1 MPSVSSL
8 IRVSTA
14 ALLLIGMAALA
25 TPSLAAAD
33 KTAKSSVVI
42 QVSESNPA
50 IWNLALNNAKNIQQ
64 DLGKDNVNIEI
75 VAYGPG
81 ISMLKFDSEVAPRV
95 KEASADGVAIR
106 ACGNTMKKQKLTEKD
121 LESSVKVVPA
131 GVIEIMNKQRE
142 GWAYI
147 KP

>member
-1 MPSVSSL
+1 MSIKSL
-8 IRVSTA
+8 FTRLMAVA
-14 ALLLIGMAALA
+14 VLVIGV
-25 TPSLAAAD
+25 TGLAATVQAASNAG
-33 KTAKSSVVI
+33 KPGVVI
-42 QVSESNPA
+42 QISENNPA
-50 IWNLALNNAKNIQQ
+50 VWNLALNNAKNLQQ
-64 DLGKDNVNIEI
+64 ALGAKNVNVEI

-81 ISMLKFDSEVAPRV
+81 INMLKFDSEVAPRI
-95 KEASADGVAIR
+95 KEASASGVAVR
-106 ACGNTMKKQKLTEKD
+106 ACGNTMKGHKLTEKD

>member
-1 MPSVSSL
+1 MPIVSSL

-14 ALLLIGMAALA
+14 ALLLIGMTGLATPALA
-25 TPSLAAAD
+25 TD
-33 KTAKSSVVI
+33 KTAKSSAVI
-42 QVSESNPA
+42 QVSENTPA

-64 DLGKDNVNIEI
+64 DLGKENVNIEI

-81 ISMLKFDSEVAPRV
+81 INMLKFDSEVAPRL
-95 KEASADGVAIR
+95 KEAGASGVALL
-106 ACGNTMKKQKLTEKD
+106 ACGNTMKNQKLTEKD
-121 LESSVKVVPA
+121 LEGDVKVVKA
-131 GVIEIMNKQRE
+131 GVIEIINKQRE

>member
-1 MPSVSSL
+1 MSIVSS
-8 IRVSTA
+8 STRIA
-14 ALLLIGMAALA
+14 TVVLFLIGLTGFVISAQ
-25 TPSLAAAD
+25 AAD
-33 KTAKSSVVI
+33 KTGKPSAVI
-42 QVSESNPA
+42 QVSENNPA

-64 DLGKDNVNIEI
+64 EMGKENVNIEI

-81 ISMLKFDSEVAPRV
+81 INMLKFDSEVAPRL
-95 KEASADGVAIR
+95 KEADANGVALL
-106 ACGNTMKKQKLTEKD
+106 ACGNTMKNQKLTEKD
-121 LESSVKVVPA
+121 LDSHIKVVPA

>member
-1 MPSVSSL
+1 MPIVSSL
-8 IRVSTA
+8 IRASAA
-14 ALLLIGMAALA
+14 ALLLIGMTALA
-25 TPSLAAAD
+25 TPAVAAER
-33 KTAKSSVVI
+33 TAKSSVVI

-81 ISMLKFDSEVAPRV
+81 INMLKFDSEAAPRL
-95 KEASADGVAIR
+95 KKASADGVALI
-106 ACGNTMKKQKLTEKD
+106 ACGTTMRKQKLTEKD
-121 LESSVKVVPA
+121 LDGNIKVVPA

>member
-1 MPSVSSL
+1 MSIMSSFTRL
-8 IRVSTA
+8 MA
-14 ALLLIGMAALA
+14 AILLLIGV
-25 TPSLAAAD
+25 TSLVTTVQAAD
-33 KTAKSSVVI
+33 KTGKPSVVI
-42 QVSESNPA
+42 QVSENNPA

-64 DLGKDNVNIEI
+64 DMGKENVNIEI

-81 ISMLKFDSEVAPRV
+81 INMLKFDSEVAPRL
-95 KEASADGVAIR
+95 KEANANGVAIR
-106 ACGNTMKKQKLTEKD
+106 ACGNTMKAQHLTEKD
-121 LESSVKVVPA
+121 LDGNVKVVPA